1 MFHGLYWR
9 NIWELPTTKVSLEE
23 YEDST
28 VPSKDDIEEETFQ
41 FDNDEEVSEQFY
53 GNPSGFRLVL
63 RRGQSDYANCAGD
76 YKIALQT
83 KVRGRPIYYN
93 KGKQRIIFYNGSKY
107 VITSYYYW
115 KQVLIGGAIWV
126 ASIVHVTD
134 TTVTILELLDLV
146 SQILH
151 YSPLM
156 KICMV
161 LGHFYSRLSQK
172 Q

>member
-1 MFHGLYWR
+1 MNPTMYIALVCFMVCIGGIYG
-9 NIWELPTTKVSLEE
+9 ELPTTKVSLEE

-115 KQVLIGGAIWV
+115 KQVLIGGA
-126 ASIVHVTD
+126 T
-134 TTVTILELLDLV
+134 
-146 SQILH
+146 
-151 YSPLM
+151 
-156 KICMV
+156 
-161 LGHFYSRLSQK
+161 GGFYSSRNGYYSNYLSYWTWYPRYYIIRL
-172 Q
+172 